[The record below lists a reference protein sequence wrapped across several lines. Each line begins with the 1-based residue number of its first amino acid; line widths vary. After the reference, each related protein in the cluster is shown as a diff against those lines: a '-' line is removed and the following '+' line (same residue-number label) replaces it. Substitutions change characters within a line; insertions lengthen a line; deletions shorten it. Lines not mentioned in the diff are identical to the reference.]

1 MTSANKILMGSGAV
15 AEPFEIE
22 KSLIFSQTNDYL
34 KRTPSSAGNRRTFT
48 LSYWVKI
55 TTIDGTSRVIMTAGT
70 SNSDVFHHNFE
81 SGGTPDDALRV
92 VYYASSAFQ
101 INLTTNRVFRDP
113 SAWYHIVLAIDTT
126 QGTAAN
132 RVKMYVNGV
141 QETSFA
147 TSVYPNQN
155 LELNVNTATAH
166 WLGQYHSADF
176 PLKSYLAETH
186 FIDGAAKAASDF
198 GETNSDTGQWI
209 PKEYTGGSYGTNGF
223 YLPFNKTQPH
233 HSSVFSGNNSYLIV
247 TDDNSLTPGD
257 TFTWEAWVY
266 PTALYSYNTI
276 ASQDGSGGY
285 YWSVQAN
292 GSMQFYS
299 PSAEHNSAAG
309 LVALNQWSHVAYSCS
324 GGTAYF
330 YCNGSRSGSAFSR
343 NISNISANLHIGMIN
358 TTSWD
363 FYGSMTDVRL
373 VVGTSLYNSSTYTV
387 PTAPLTAITNTVL
400 LTCQSNPIVD
410 ASSSNQTVTVNGTY
424 TPVGTSL
431 AVPPQFT
438 GIDLIGGDSSGNGN
452 NYSAFNLANSNIVN
466 DSPTNNF
473 ATWNPAIP
481 TPYYVFS
488 DGNLKLT
495 VPNQWRNGIATMGVS
510 TGKWYWEQ
518 IVSPSNL
525 QYCNLG
531 FVTDT
536 GLFDNWLAAGTYIG
550 YKPWSWGYDGS
561 NGKLWHNAAGGTQLT
576 VAPTTEWKAAV
587 ALDLD
592 NGKAWF
598 SLNGVWMGTGAN
610 PSTGAGAAFTGLAD
624 GSTYYPA
631 TTIYNLNS
639 TANFGQN
646 GTFSGLATAQGNEDT
661 NGIGD
666 FFYPVP
672 SGFSALCT
680 KNLPDPAIPLPSEH
694 FNTLLYNGSGNTT
707 NNVTGV
713 GFQPDLVWIKRGNV
727 SAHPSLQD
735 SLRGPN
741 KTMAP
746 STINVETSDSG
757 AGLSAFTSD
766 GFTVYEHASAQ
777 GVINSGNMISWNWKA
792 NGSGYTDTSGDIDA
806 VVSAN
811 QAAGFSIVTWTSN
824 GTDAGTVPH
833 GLGVT
838 PEIVIYKRRN
848 STSPWYVFINGLID
862 GSLDYM
868 HLDST
873 NIKQNSL
880 SQWGTPSSSMI
891 SNIGWSSGD
900 ALVAYNFVS
909 KPAFSKMGVYTG
921 NGSSTDG
928 PFVDLGFKPAWV
940 VTKNTSVARAWL
952 QSDNKNNPS
961 NVVNKY
967 ISLDQDAAVDTY
979 AWADFLSNGFKVRNN
994 GASVN
999 TDGNVYLYLALAES
1013 PFKSATG
1020 R

>member
-1 MTSANKILMGSGAV
+1 MTISKNILAGSGAV
-15 AEPFEIE
+15 DSGYKIDQ
-22 KSLIFSQTNDYL
+22 SLLLDDTGNAHL

-48 LSYWVKI
+48 LSCWIKRP
-55 TTIDGTSRVIMTAGT
+55 TEGAPSTIFAQDLS
-70 SNSDVFHHNFE
+70 FQFE
-81 SGGTPDDALRV
+81 SGSDERALKIG
-92 VYYASSAFQ
+92 YYTGAGGHVIRLA
-101 INLTTNRVFRDP
+101 TTAVFRDI
-113 SAWYHIVLAIDTT
+113 SAWYHIVLAVDTT
-126 QGTAAN
+126 QSTASN
-132 RVKMYVNGV
+132 RIKMYVNGV
-141 QETSFA
+141 QQTSFQSGQS
-147 TSVYPNQN
+147 TYPSQN
-155 LELNVNTATAH
+155 LELPVNNTTDVFYLGALNATAH
-166 WLGQYHSADF
+166 SIG
-176 PLKSYLAETH
+176 YLADTH
-186 FIDGAAKAASDF
+186 FIDGTALAPSSF
-198 GETNSDTGQWI
+198 GETNDDTGQWI

-223 YLPFNKTQPH
+223 YLPFK
-233 HSSVFSGNNSYLIV
+233 I
-247 TDDNSLTPGD
+247 GD
-257 TFTWEAWVY
+257 
-266 PTALYSYNTI
+266 LYSADFDGTGDYLSQTSMTTI
-276 ASQDGSGGY
+276 GSGDFTIEGWCNRRDAGNQGIFQYSNAALNGKSGALGLGVYSNNFYLYYGTSGALAGRQVYVTIPAVGEWWHFAYVRASGTITIYLNGTAVTTQSTTVDFNDTTLTVGGY
-285 YWSVQAN
+285 YSTNYLWN
-292 GSMQFYS
+292 GLMSNFR
-299 PSAEHNSAAG
+299 
-309 LVALNQWSHVAYSCS
+309 VVK
-324 GGTAYF
+324 GTAVYTSNF
-330 YCNGSRSGSAFSR
+330 TPPTSALTSVSGTILL
-343 NISNISANLHIGMIN
+343 NCQNSNIQTSTTGSNMTAQGNAVASNTSPTDFNDTFSADKSGQGN
-358 TTSWD
+358 T
-363 FYGSMTDVRL
+363 
-373 VVGTSLYNSSTYTV
+373 
-387 PTAPLTAITNTVL
+387 LTAV
-400 LTCQSNPIVD
+400 
-410 ASSSNQTVTVNGTY
+410 
-424 TPVGTSL
+424 
-431 AVPPQFT
+431 
-438 GIDLIGGDSSGNGN
+438 
-452 NYSAFNLANSNIVN
+452 NLANSDVVA